1 MGHSQPALTLRPS
14 SRAEFLRLDAEDPL
28 APVREQF
35 DLPAHLIYLD
45 GNSLGA
51 MPREARNRLSEAT
64 SQWAH
69 GLISS
74 WNDAGWAEA
83 PTRVGDKIG
92 RLLGAHPSEV
102 VMGDNTSVNLYKALN
117 AALSLHRGGAILTDE
132 QNFPTDL
139 YVAEAVAK
147 KWGVELRRVP
157 RNQLGEAI
165 QHGVAVVTTTHVD
178 YRTGHMLEMR
188 EFTKAAHDA
197 GALFVWDL
205 CHSAGAVPLDLNGA
219 DADLAVGC
227 TYKFLNGGPGA
238 PAYLFAARRFHGD
251 LNNPIPGWFGH
262 DQPFDFDSGYRP
274 APDARRFLTG
284 TPAILSVAA
293 LEAAIDLW
301 LTIDIALVRSKSL
314 VLADLL
320 IDQVRRQSEGFGL
333 ELASPEDPATRGSQ
347 VSFRHPNAYGIVRA
361 LAEVGVVGDH
371 RPPDIARFGLTP
383 LYTRYVDMWDAAEK
397 LSEVLRQRTYL
408 APRFAV
414 KAGVP

>member
-1 MGHSQPALTLRPS
+1 MRLN
-14 SRAEFLRLDAEDPL
+14 SREQFLRLDVEDPL
-28 APVREQF
+28 ASIREQF
-35 DLPAHLIYLD
+35 DLPPRLIYLD

-51 MPREARNRLSEAT
+51 MPREARRRLSEAM
-64 SQWAH
+64 SQWAD

-83 PTRVGDKIG
+83 PIRVGDKIG
-92 RLLGAHPSEV
+92 RLLGARPSEV
-102 VMGDNTSVNLYKALN
+102 VMGDTTSVNLYKTLS
-117 AALSLHRGGAILTDE
+117 AALSLHGGGAILTDE

-139 YVAEAVAK
+139 YIAEAVAK
-147 KWGVELRRVP
+147 KCGVELRRVP
-157 RNQLGEAI
+157 RDQLGEAI
-165 QHGVAVVTTTHVD
+165 RHGVAVVTATHVD
-178 YRTGHMLEMR
+178 YRTGHMLDMR
-188 EFTKAAHDA
+188 ELTKVAHDA

-219 DADLAVGC
+219 DVDLAVGC

-238 PAYLFAARRFHGD
+238 PAYTFAARRLHGD

-262 DQPFDFDSGYRP
+262 ERPFDFDSGYRP

-320 IDQVRRQSEGFGL
+320 IDQVMGRCEGFGL
-333 ELASPEDPATRGSQ
+333 ELASPEEPATRGSQ
-347 VSFRHPNAYGIVRA
+347 VSFRHPNAYGLVRV

-408 APRFAV
+408 APRFSV
-414 KAGVP
+414 RAGVP

>member
-1 MGHSQPALTLRPS
+1 MKLN
-14 SRAEFLRLDAEDPL
+14 SREQFLRLDAEDPL
-28 APVREQF
+28 ASIREQF
-35 DLPAHLIYLD
+35 DLPPRLIYLD

-51 MPREARNRLSEAT
+51 MPRDARNRLSEAM
-64 SQWAH
+64 SQWAN

-74 WNDAGWAEA
+74 WNNAGWAEA

-92 RLLGAHPSEV
+92 RLLGAQPSEV
-102 VMGDNTSVNLYKALN
+102 VLGDTTSVNLYKALS
-117 AALSLHRGGAILTDE
+117 AALSLRPGGAILTDE

-139 YVAEAVAK
+139 YIAEAVAK
-147 KWGVELRRVP
+147 KSGVELRRVP

-165 QHGVAVVTTTHVD
+165 QHGVAAVTATHVD
-178 YRTGHMLEMR
+178 YRTGHMLDLR
-188 EFTKAAHDA
+188 ELTKAAHDT

-219 DADLAVGC
+219 EVDLAVGC

-238 PAYLFAARRFHGD
+238 PAYTFAARRLHGD
-251 LNNPIPGWFGH
+251 LGNPIPGWFGH

-301 LTIDIALVRSKSL
+301 LTVDIALVRSKSL

-320 IDQVRRQSEGFGL
+320 IDQVMRQCEGFGL
-333 ELASPEDPATRGSQ
+333 KLASPEEPANRGSQ
-347 VSFRHPNAYGIVRA
+347 VSFRHPNAYGLVRA
-361 LAEVGVVGDH
+361 LYEAGIVGDH

-383 LYTRYVDMWDAAEK
+383 LYTRYVDMWDAAEQ
-397 LSEVLRQRTYL
+397 LSDVLKRRTFL
-408 APRFAV
+408 EPRFEV
-414 KAGVP
+414 RAGVP